1 MTQIRSLF
9 DPDKGI
15 HRSIE
20 KVISYQASQ
29 EERLKAEIRGTASL
43 SQRDTR
49 DALTR
54 ARAGKTTAIA

>member
-9 DPDKGI
+9 DPDRGI

-29 EERLKAEIRGTASL
+29 KSG
-43 SQRDTR
+43 
-49 DALTR
+49 
-54 ARAGKTTAIA
+54 